1 MKKMILASMFALL
14 SSSAFAAFNGPEV
27 SVVNTVKD
35 AQNATE
41 DSAVMLTGHII
52 QSLGNE
58 TYLFKDS
65 TREIEGATD
74 FAEWMRLEA
83 TTSS

>member
-27 SVVNTVKD
+27 SVINTVKD

-41 DSAVMLTGHII
+41 DSAVMLTAHHSI
-52 QSLGNE
+52 
-58 TYLFKDS
+58 
-65 TREIEGATD
+65 TR
-74 FAEWMRLEA
+74 
-83 TTSS
+83 